1 MNNNILNFLN
11 LRIDKNSDKILYI
24 TKTYSIANMYKKQK
38 QDNYNYY
45 IAEYDI
51 PKKVYGLR
59 YNKYIFIEEV

>member
-1 MNNNILNFLN
+1 MNDDILNFLN

-24 TKTYSIANMYKKQK
+24 TKTYSMAKIYRKQK

-51 PKKVYGLR
+51 PEKVYGLR
-59 YNKYIFIEEV
+59 YNKYIFI